1 MRTRSRLVNPQ
12 NNKFHREQSVCRH
25 NLHERTAWHR
35 RCQPGS
41 CCTTKFSRDSS
52 TVHKHFSK
60 LSCIAEARV
69 WWHKKLCVNTQRC
82 SASVAVGL
90 VRKKDECSQ
99 IQTDPWRELASECR
113 WPETGLTVHLSAWQ
127 WLMRTNQGET
137 VSGQVSD
144 CEGSRGGGSLT
155 VSRTTGGCNW
165 IKDLNAFAVWG
176 ISSFVFCFLNKFATF
191 SELYPFIV
199 ATQ

>member
-1 MRTRSRLVNPQ
+1 MTG
-12 NNKFHREQSVCRH
+12 
-25 NLHERTAWHR
+25 
-35 RCQPGS
+35 QPGIEGVNQGAVAQPS
-41 CCTTKFSRDSS
+41 SAVIQPLFINISLNCPALRRLWTGDTKNC
-52 TVHKHFSK
+52 V
-60 LSCIAEARV
+60 CV
-69 WWHKKLCVNTQRC
+69 CVNTQRC

-99 IQTDPWRELASECR
+99 IQTHPWRELASECR

-127 WLMRTNQGET
+127 WLMRNNQAET
-137 VSGQVSD
+137 VSGQASD

-165 IKDLNAFAVWG
+165 IKDLNAFVVWG